1 MNNNCISGVHSSE
14 GDIEQRKW
22 KKRPKKNK
30 KPLTRSTYQDKIQRP
45 ESWLSTCFNFN
56 HYRLHRVG
64 DDGKIVGDRF
74 VVDIDGRPNPLH
86 ALNDDGSEKY
96 PGMKLFDR
104 HIELFDGAFY
114 CATYSHDG
122 EGIQRRYVR
131 NCAGLVGE
139 LLDQN
144 GDGKIDDDLLA
155 EKLKENRAHIAIV
168 EKVNSEENTNEW
180 LRLVFKTMQ
189 SFVVKVT
196 GQIILVLTSGRL
208 FYWPFLEVWPEF
220 VHFFLFSNAGAS
232 FWKPLKVVPVTHPR
246 NICNCGMESPMLSY
260 PKMKITFGNSKMVQ
274 SIMKLKIWNFGQA
287 MFYTECIIMIGTE
300 CLRKFYIIFTWE
312 VISIYTPI

>member
-180 LRLVFKTMQ
+180 LRLVFKTM
-189 SFVVKVT
+189 
-196 GQIILVLTSGRL
+196 
-208 FYWPFLEVWPEF
+208 
-220 VHFFLFSNAGAS
+220 
-232 FWKPLKVVPVTHPR
+232 
-246 NICNCGMESPMLSY
+246 LS
-260 PKMKITFGNSKMVQ
+260 TRS
-274 SIMKLKIWNFGQA
+274 L
-287 MFYTECIIMIGTE
+287 IG
-300 CLRKFYIIFTWE
+300 
-312 VISIYTPI
+312 

>member
-1 MNNNCISGVHSSE
+1 M
-14 GDIEQRKW
+14 
-22 KKRPKKNK
+22 
-30 KPLTRSTYQDKIQRP
+30 TRSTYQDKIQRP

-74 VVDIDGRPNPLH
+74 VVDIDGRTNPLH
-86 ALNDDGSEKY
+86 ALNDDGSDKY

-168 EKVNSEENTNEW
+168 EKVNSEANTNEW
-180 LRLVFKTMQ
+180 LRLV
-189 SFVVKVT
+189 
-196 GQIILVLTSGRL
+196 
-208 FYWPFLEVWPEF
+208 
-220 VHFFLFSNAGAS
+220 
-232 FWKPLKVVPVTHPR
+232 
-246 NICNCGMESPMLSY
+246 
-260 PKMKITFGNSKMVQ
+260 SK
-274 SIMKLKIWNFGQA
+274 
-287 MFYTECIIMIGTE
+287 
-300 CLRKFYIIFTWE
+300 
-312 VISIYTPI
+312 